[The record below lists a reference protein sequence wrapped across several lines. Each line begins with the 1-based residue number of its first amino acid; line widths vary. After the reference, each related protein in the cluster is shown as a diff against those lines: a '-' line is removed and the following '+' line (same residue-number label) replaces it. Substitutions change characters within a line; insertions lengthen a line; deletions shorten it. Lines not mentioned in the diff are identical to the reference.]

1 MIEWLEHLDQEI
13 ILLIN
18 GFRHPVVDEIMWLI
32 SSKFLWFP
40 FYIFLFVLVYIKF
53 SLRSAILFTLFGFAA
68 VGLADFLATFV
79 FKEMIAR
86 YRPSHHL
93 VLSEQL
99 HFFEF
104 KAGEYY
110 QGGQYGFVSG
120 HATNSFVI
128 ALMFIQ
134 RLGSTFKWVTPLLLI
149 WAILVCY
156 SRMYL
161 GVHYLSD
168 IIGGALLGSAIA
180 WIFYTVYVRALRL
193 KKD

>member
-1 MIEWLEHLDQEI
+1 MIEWLEHLDQQI
-13 ILLIN
+13 ILFIN
-18 GFRHPVVDEIMWLI
+18 GLHHPVLDDIMWYI

-40 FYIFLFVLVYIKF
+40 FYLFLFVLVYIKF

-93 VLSEQL
+93 EIGEFL
-99 HFFEF
+99 HFYEF
-104 KAGEYY
+104 KPDEYY
-110 QGGQYGFVSG
+110 RGGQYGFVSG

-128 ALMFIQ
+128 AIMFIQ
-134 RLGSTFKWVTPLLLI
+134 RLRSAYKWITPLLII
-149 WAILVCY
+149 WALLVCY
-156 SRMYL
+156 SRMHL

-168 IIGGALLGSAIA
+168 IIGGALLGTIIA
-180 WIFYTVYVRALRL
+180 LIVYKMYL
-193 KKD
+193 KVNQISRN

>member
-1 MIEWLEHLDQEI
+1 MIEWLEHLDQQ
-13 ILLIN
+13 ILIFIN
-18 GFRHPVVDEIMWLI
+18 GMHTPFFDDLMWYI

-53 SLRSAILFTLFGFAA
+53 SLRKAILFTLFGFAA

-86 YRPSHHL
+86 YRPSHNQNFGHL
-93 VLSEQL
+93 LN
-99 HFFEF
+99 FYEF
-104 KAGEYY
+104 KPGELYK
-110 QGGQYGFVSG
+110 GGQYGFVSG

-128 ALMFIQ
+128 AMMFIQ
-134 RLGSTFKWVTPLLLI
+134 RLRSSFKWVAPVLLT
-149 WAILVCY
+149 WAVIVCY

-168 IIGGALLGSAIA
+168 IIGGAMLGTFIA
-180 WIFYTVYVRALRL
+180 LIFYRL
-193 KKD
+193 YTLATRQTKN

>member
-1 MIEWLEHLDQEI
+1 MIEWLEHLDQQ
-13 ILLIN
+13 ILIAIN
-18 GFRHPVVDEIMWLI
+18 GLHSPALDDIMWYI

-53 SLRSAILFTLFGFAA
+53 SLRKAILFTLFGFAA

-86 YRPSHHL
+86 YRPSHNL
-93 VLSEQL
+93 EIGNLL
-99 HFFEF
+99 HFYEF
-104 KAGEYY
+104 KPDEYY
-110 QGGQYGFVSG
+110 KGGLYGFVSG

-128 ALMFIQ
+128 AMMFIQ
-134 RLGSTFKWVTPLLLI
+134 RLRFKYKWVTSTLLI
-149 WAILVCY
+149 WALLVCF

-168 IIGGALLGSAIA
+168 IIGGAILGSLIA
-180 WIFYTVYVRALRL
+180 FIFYRIYSYIS
-193 KKD
+193 KEK

>member
-1 MIEWLEHLDQEI
+1 MIEWLEHLDQQI
-13 ILLIN
+13 ILFIN
-18 GFRHPVVDEIMWLI
+18 GLHNPVLDEIMWYI

-40 FYIFLFVLVYIKF
+40 FYLFLFVLVYIKF

-93 VLSEQL
+93 EISQFLN
-99 HFFEF
+99 FYEF
-104 KAGEYY
+104 KPGEYY
-110 QGGQYGFVSG
+110 RGGQYGFVSG

-128 ALMFIQ
+128 AVMFIQ
-134 RLGSTFKWVTPLLLI
+134 RLRSTYRWITPLLI
-149 WAILVCY
+149 VWASLVCY
-156 SRMYL
+156 SRMHL

-168 IIGGALLGSAIA
+168 IIGGALLGTLIA
-180 WIFYTVYVRALRL
+180 LIVYRIYL
-193 KKD
+193 KVNQISKN